1 MRTVANSQKPDIAR
15 LYKREFA
22 AAHIIAG
29 HPRCGRMHGHNYQL
43 LAKVH
48 GQSSEWLDFED
59 IKKQVDKFIDE
70 KYDHH
75 DIGNMTCER
84 LARELQE
91 QLSIFFKSLV
101 KIELWETGKFGVE
114 TL

>member
-1 MRTVANSQKPDIAR
+1 MVPSTEPDIAR
-15 LYKREFA
+15 LYRREFA

-43 LAKVH
+43 LAKVY
-48 GQSSEWLDFED
+48 GKSDEWLDFED
-59 IKKQVDKFIDE
+59 IKRKVDQFIDE

-75 DIGNMTCER
+75 DIGNMPCER
-84 LARELQE
+84 LARQLQE
-91 QLSIFFKSLV
+91 QLSIFFKTTV

-114 TL
+114 TV

>member
-1 MRTVANSQKPDIAR
+1 VRV
-15 LYKREFA
+15 YKREFA

-29 HPRCGRMHGHNYQL
+29 HPKCGRMHGHNYTL
-43 LAKVH
+43 LAKVY
-48 GQSSEWLDFED
+48 GQSEEWLDFEE
-59 IKKQVDKFIDE
+59 IKRTVDQLVDSR
-70 KYDHH
+70 YDHR

-84 LARELQE
+84 LARQLQE
-91 QLSIFFKSLV
+91 QLKNQFKSMV

>member
-1 MRTVANSQKPDIAR
+1 LSNPKEHDVAR

-29 HPRCGRMHGHNYQL
+29 HPKCGRQHGHNYIL
-43 LAKVH
+43 LTKIY
-48 GQSSEWLDFED
+48 GNSDQWLDFEE
-59 IKKQVDKFIDE
+59 IKRKVDALVDE
-70 KYDHH
+70 RYDHR

-84 LARELQE
+84 LARQIQE
-91 QLSIFFKSLV
+91 QLSNLFQTRV

-114 TL
+114 TQ